1 MTPTSTSVRVE
12 AATPWLRGRGPRRA
26 SPLRRGPHPL
36 TPGAC
41 DSSQL
46 SRCLRGQRNQAPGPA
61 NN

>member
-1 MTPTSTSVRVE
+1 MTLISPSVRVE

-41 DSSQL
+41 NCEP
-46 SRCLRGQRNQAPGPA
+46 RRGPQAPGPH
-61 NN
+61 N